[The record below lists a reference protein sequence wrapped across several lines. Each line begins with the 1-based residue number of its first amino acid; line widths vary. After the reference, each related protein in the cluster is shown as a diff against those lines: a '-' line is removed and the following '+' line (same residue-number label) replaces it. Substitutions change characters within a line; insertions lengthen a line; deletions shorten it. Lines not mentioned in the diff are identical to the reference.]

1 MRDALGSSSII
12 GIGNRYG
19 LKVLRKCCKRVEL
32 KVRNF
37 GGLFPMFV
45 EHTWEKPVE
54 LSFCPPSCR
63 IGLKFVFLKLKQNV

>member
-1 MRDALGSSSII
+1 MVLKFYASVAK
-12 GIGNRYG
+12 G
-19 LKVLRKCCKRVEL
+19 LKL

-45 EHTWEKPVE
+45 EYTWEKPVE